1 MNTCA
6 CSGYRLMFCT
16 HPRTC
21 RLCGALTTGLRPPEL
36 NVCGGCNLKV
46 MRAAFADDV
55 PLVPHLRAEILE
67 RAGAELRAVV
77 LV

>member
-1 MNTCA
+1 VNTCA

-16 HPRTC
+16 HSRHC

-36 NVCGGCNLKV
+36 KVCGGCNLKL
-46 MRAAFADDV
+46 MRAAFADDT

-67 RAGAELRAVV
+67 RAGEALHAAV